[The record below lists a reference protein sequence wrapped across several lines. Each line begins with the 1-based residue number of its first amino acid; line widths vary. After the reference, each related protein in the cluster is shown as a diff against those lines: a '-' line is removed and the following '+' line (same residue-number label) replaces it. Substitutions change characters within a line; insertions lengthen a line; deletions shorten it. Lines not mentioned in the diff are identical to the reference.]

1 MPPCSLLYP
10 DTSGTGSGTSIVPL
24 IISPTLIPI
33 KPTNI
38 SLPIDKMKLSSS
50 TLVLLYLSIS
60 LEQTAP
66 CPFARTGANHPVDEV
81 HSGLHQKNSIRH
93 RRMVSLSD
101 DPGTKQKL
109 NSIINNRKHRSLTET
124 CLSTQTYDNIDA
136 DIANLAD
143 AFADNVTKGFFLGGI
158 VRLAA
163 HDFLDYNVNATAD
176 AYGPDGCI
184 DFASPENAGLDQI
197 WCDECDLTA
206 VWEASYSHISR
217 ADFWVAAANAVIR
230 HTSSDGLDL
239 KNSFVWGRIDRDVCP
254 NSAER
259 LPAATNCAEVEEVF
273 LDRLGLSYTDAVALI
288 GAHTLGRGDADV
300 SA

>member
-1 MPPCSLLYP
+1 
-10 DTSGTGSGTSIVPL
+10 
-24 IISPTLIPI
+24 
-33 KPTNI
+33 
-38 SLPIDKMKLSSS
+38 MKLSSS
-50 TLVLLYLSIS
+50 TVVLLFSSVPLV
-60 LEQTAP
+60 QAAP
-66 CPFARTGANHPVDEV
+66 CPFARTGADTDYPNDEV
-81 HSGLHQKNSIRH
+81 HSGLNQKNSIRR

-101 DPGTKQKL
+101 DPETKQKL
-109 NSIINNRKHRSLTET
+109 NSIITNRKQRSLTET
-124 CLSTQTYDNIDA
+124 CFSAQTYDDIDA

-143 AFADNVTKGFFLGGI
+143 AFTDNVTKGFFLGGL

-163 HDFLDYNVNATAD
+163 HDFLDYNINATTG

-206 VWEASYSHISR
+206 IWEASYSHISR

-230 HTSSDGLDL
+230 QTSSDGLDL
-239 KNSFVWGRIDRDVCP
+239 KDSFVWGRVDRDVCA

-259 LPAATNCAEVEEVF
+259 LPAATSCAEVEEVF

-300 SA
+300 SR